1 MCHLYCELLRSFYKS
16 ASPQYW
22 QKPGL
27 SLRWSGIS
35 DNLDY
40 ETISCS
46 TFTFSAQV
54 FEFVLFPSRERPG
67 HPSAQLQ
74 QHQGD
79 CPGSSICEALALSAG
94 NICSVMSRLL
104 QCQLFL
110 TNLTLLEEEGG
121 GFPEAFHVS
130 VMRTSFLKRSRI
142 TITHLQ
148 AC

>member
-1 MCHLYCELLRSFYKS
+1 MNSLEVSISQLLHSTDR
-16 ASPQYW
+16 
-22 QKPGL
+22 
-27 SLRWSGIS
+27 
-35 DNLDY
+35 NLACLQGDLVFQITWIMK
-40 ETISCS
+40 TISCS

-94 NICSVMSRLL
+94 KICSVMSRLL